1 MDYLF
6 EDIQYLRCVV
16 YDSDEEGDSSKLD
29 LSKQDYCCEA
39 EFKLSDAIHSSKA
52 YKIPLLRK
60 GKEIKSE
67 LIVKCEQLN
76 KSSGDIAFKIH
87 ANNLSR
93 KSFLRISNILPSNEL
108 NNSISNF

>member
-1 MDYLF
+1 MDYFF
-6 EDIQYLRCVV
+6 EEIQYLRCVV

-39 EFKLSDAIHSSKA
+39 EFKLPDAIHSSKA

-60 GKEIKSE
+60 GKEINSY

-76 KSSGDIAFKIH
+76 KSSGDIAFKIS
-87 ANNLSR
+87 ANNLSH
-93 KSFLRISNILPSNEL
+93 KSFLRISNILFKL
-108 NNSISNF
+108 IIIC